1 MEHEQKSSGRARP
14 GLKDA
19 SNHAK
24 HRPVILMNVISDYDQ
39 LLARIASH
47 PISFA
52 KVELRLPEPNERCC
66 LNGALAG
73 ASDPLFCKPYGGY
86 RWGRGAP
93 VARGAR
99 PRPPPRSCAS
109 AVAVYLRSFTGWALP
124 TEPW

>member
-1 MEHEQKSSGRARP
+1 MKHGQKSSGRARP

-24 HRPVILMNVISDYDQ
+24 HRPVIPMDVITDYDQ

-52 KVELRLPEPNERCC
+52 KIELRLPEPNERCC
-66 LNGALAG
+66 LNTALAG
-73 ASDPLFCKPYGGY
+73 APAVLQTYGGY

-109 AVAVYLRSFTGWALP
+109 AVAVYLRSFTDWALP
-124 TEPW
+124 AEPW